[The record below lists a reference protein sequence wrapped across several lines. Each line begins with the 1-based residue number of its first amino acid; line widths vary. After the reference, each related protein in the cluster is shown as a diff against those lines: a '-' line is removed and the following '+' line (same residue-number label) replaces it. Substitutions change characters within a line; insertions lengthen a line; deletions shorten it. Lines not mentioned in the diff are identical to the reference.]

1 MKKMIS
7 KNLIQNKINY
17 KFVKINLYLFIFRK
31 QTPARYLS
39 FGFSGS
45 SSISSSESFVI
56 LLSDEL
62 LLLAEIFFG
71 VFFEQ
76 SFGPDDLGLNTT
88 NHLLVSGV

>member
-17 KFVKINLYLFIFRK
+17 KFVTNIYLFIFRK